1 MFLSQISKLTFT
13 AIPALFITS
22 PILSSDEAT
31 VDTGN
36 DSEGYNIDFVKMI
49 SFCETTQE
57 YDQVC
62 DIENRIR
69 IGGGMDGLNI
79 TATDLIKIRD
89 ANHHPMLDNGLF
101 EV

>member
-1 MFLSQISKLTFT
+1 MD
-13 AIPALFITS
+13 
-22 PILSSDEAT
+22 PILKQYLDEAT